1 MTRQYV
7 DAFIAKDAK
16 AMFFVV
22 GNTGAN
28 GIQPRPSDAQ
38 YAASKGMI
46 LGNHTWDHKDLTTLS
61 STGQTDEMQR
71 QKDLA
76 QTTTGQTER
85 TVRPPY
91 GSYTSTTY
99 MLARNLGMELVT
111 WTDDTK
117 DWQDPSASTTVNFVL
132 SRASNQDIFLM
143 HDGHANTLT
152 AIPQI
157 LDGLKSR
164 GLCVG
169 KLVPATTSIPNEW
182 GDPQFVKVVPF

>member
-1 MTRQYV
+1 MTREYV

-99 MLARNLGMELVT
+99 TLARNLGMELVT

-182 GDPQFVKVVPF
+182 GDPQFVKVVAF